1 MSSAVLRFMPKV
13 RSFGPYVLME
23 LLLPGGTLLAL
34 LLWISQGIT
43 RGGLLGVYHPTV
55 APSKVERVIPGFP
68 VGPRTAVARA

>member
-1 MSSAVLRFMPKV
+1 MFAAVSRFAPSV

-43 RGGLLGVYHPTV
+43 RGGLLGVQHPV
-55 APSKVERVIPGFP
+55 ASPTAVERVFSPAA
-68 VGPRTAVARA
+68 TASTASGARA

>member
-1 MSSAVLRFMPKV
+1 MFAAVSRFAPNV

-43 RGGLLGVYHPTV
+43 RGGLLGVPHPVASPTAVECVV
-55 APSKVERVIPGFP
+55 APAA
-68 VGPRTAVARA
+68 TAFTVCGVPS